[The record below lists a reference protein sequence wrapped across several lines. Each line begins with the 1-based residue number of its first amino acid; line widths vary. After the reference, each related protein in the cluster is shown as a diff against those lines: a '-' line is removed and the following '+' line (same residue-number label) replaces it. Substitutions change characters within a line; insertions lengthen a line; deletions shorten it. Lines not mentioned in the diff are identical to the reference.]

1 MFCPR
6 SEVSE
11 LTIISVIGKPHLWA
25 YEQDLPVVCNDTTV
39 INHVLVYNW
48 PFVGVFSKT
57 PAKGQQAAHMP
68 ISQTMS
74 MDASEVKI
82 LASTSQEWRTV
93 SPIPAFT
100 RRKTSR
106 KS

>member
-6 SEVSE
+6 SEISE

-48 PFVGVFSKT
+48 PFVGVFSKPPENGT
-57 PAKGQQAAHMP
+57 TSSSHADITNDVHGRFGGQDFGQYLPRMENS
-68 ISQTMS
+68 ITY
-74 MDASEVKI
+74 
-82 LASTSQEWRTV
+82 
-93 SPIPAFT
+93 
-100 RRKTSR
+100 SR
-106 KS
+106 FYTEENK